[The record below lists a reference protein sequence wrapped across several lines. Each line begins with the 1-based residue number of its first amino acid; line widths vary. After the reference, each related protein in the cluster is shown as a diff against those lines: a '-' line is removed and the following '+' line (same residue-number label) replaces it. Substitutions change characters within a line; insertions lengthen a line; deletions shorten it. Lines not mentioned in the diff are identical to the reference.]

1 MGRFVADPQ
10 MLKIKGEEIENQ
22 AQQFAQNV
30 EKIYKTVEEMVNSD
44 YLSPEARAIA
54 NEIQSYRDDLNA
66 MTRKISNY
74 ATFCKNASN
83 KVIRNQINIADS
95 II

>member
-10 MLKIKGEEIENQ
+10 ILRIKGEEVENQ

-30 EKIYKTVEEMVNSD
+30 EKIYSTVEEMVNSD
-44 YLSPEARAIA
+44 YLSPEAKAIA
-54 NEIQSYRDDLNA
+54 DEIKSYREDLNA

-74 ATFCKNASN
+74 GTFCKNASN
-83 KVIRNQINIADS
+83 KVIRNQANIVDS
-95 II
+95 IK